1 MREQRNSRL
10 RASVLHAR
18 GVLVRAAG
26 NLEVEVVGEERLEL
40 RTEQPPLR
48 EHGTV
53 LLHVRA
59 EMGLEFVIHDDNSL
73 AEQRAAFRAAAVE
86 HVGEP
91 GDVLKGN
98 VAADRLEAVGQ
109 ARAVDEQVERELVA
123 YRTDGGELGE
133 RVDGTRLRRHGKI
146 DHLWLRDMFGND
158 ASRPVGGDGAH
169 LVGADFAIV
178 SRCGFALVARM
189 LDRSGLVHVDVP
201 RVGADDALPWAQG
214 RLDDDE
220 VRLRAANKKVHIG
233 RGRTCT
239 LANQASRA
247 LAHLVA
253 AIAAKRLVVNSLEHL
268 ENLGER
274 AFAVIAVESDHEI
287 LAFGKQRFTKH
298 IGNSIS
304 HQRGRRTK
312 TALNAAPFP
321 HAHHNHRDD
330 DCHKRAC
337 GINTDI
343 ERLPTSTRNEQL
355 VELIEAGVQEGDNHR
370 ARRRRGDLPRG
381 PNRLGRPKHLT
392 LAQCRKGEQTQ
403 HGVLAEMPRL
413 SHGETERFHDSCLLI
428 RRHAG
433 IARPHRREYDRRHA
447 IAHALRVVTVVCR
460 HEEDEPH
467 PQEERHDAHRKPHA
481 LPAMLI

>member
-1 MREQRNSRL
+1 
-10 RASVLHAR
+10 
-18 GVLVRAAG
+18 
-26 NLEVEVVGEERLEL
+26 
-40 RTEQPPLR
+40 
-48 EHGTV
+48 
-53 LLHVRA
+53 
-59 EMGLEFVIHDDNSL
+59 
-73 AEQRAAFRAAAVE
+73 
-86 HVGEP
+86 
-91 GDVLKGN
+91 
-98 VAADRLEAVGQ
+98 
-109 ARAVDEQVERELVA
+109 
-123 YRTDGGELGE
+123 
-133 RVDGTRLRRHGKI
+133 
-146 DHLWLRDMFGND
+146 MFGND
-158 ASRPVGGDGAH
+158 ASRPIGGDSAH
-169 LVGADFAIV
+169 LVGTDFSIV
-178 SRCGFALVARM
+178 SRCSFAFVARM

-201 RVGADDALPWAQG
+201 RIGADDALPWAQSG
-214 RLDDDE
+214 LDDDE
-220 VRLRAANKKVHIG
+220 VCLRAANEEMHIG

-239 LANQASRA
+239 LANQAGRA

-253 AIAAKRLVVNSLEHL
+253 AIAAKCLVVNSLECL

-287 LAFGKQRFTKH
+287 LAFGKRRFTKH

-321 HAHHNHRDD
+321 HAHHNHCDG

-355 VELIEAGVQEGDNHR
+355 VELIEAGVYEGDNHR

-392 LAQCRKGEQTQ
+392 LAKCREGEQTQ

-413 SHGETERFHDSCLLI
+413 SHGEAERFHNSCLLI

-433 IARPHRREYDRRHA
+433 IARPHCGEYDRRHA

-467 PQEERHDAHRKPHA
+467 PHKERHDARRKPHV